1 LEQCYYN
8 FKLKYSNT
16 IKASI
21 IFYSVLLFIYC
32 LGGFINMSGETVVYQ
47 NEMNLVPLRKFT
59 STEIDIFF
67 SLCNKLKEQDIK
79 ELAIPFEEL
88 RHLSN
93 YYHRSL
99 KRFVKDLEHIYDKM
113 LTLTYTERSGLSFK
127 KFVLFTGYEVDA
139 NEQELIVS
147 INPKLKHVLNEITAD
162 FTKFELKEMTHL
174 KSTYS
179 KNMFR
184 LLKQYK
190 HTGYFKIQIED
201 FRERLDIPNSY
212 RMTHINQK
220 VLAPIIKELGFIFNN
235 LHINKIKAK
244 KGRKIEWLE
253 FTFDAEKRIHSKR
266 QPKMAN
272 VAQPKQY
279 ISREKTPKWLHE
291 RNQSNTTREMTEEEK
306 ALLKEQQQAFRQQ
319 LELDWED

>member
-1 LEQCYYN
+1 M
-8 FKLKYSNT
+8 
-16 IKASI
+16 A
-21 IFYSVLLFIYC
+21 
-32 LGGFINMSGETVVYQ
+32 GETVVYQ

-67 SLCNKLKEQDIK
+67 SLCNKLKEQNMK
-79 ELAIPFEEL
+79 ELSIAFEEL

-93 YYHRSL
+93 YYHRSQ
-99 KRFVKDLEHIYDKM
+99 KRFVKDLEHVYDKM
-113 LTLTYTERSGLSFK
+113 LSLTYTERSGLSFK
-127 KFVLFTGYEVDA
+127 KFVLFTGYEVNVEA
-139 NEQELIVS
+139 QQLIVS

-190 HTGYFKIQIED
+190 HTGYFKIHIDD

-220 VLAPIIKELGFIFNN
+220 VLTPIIKELGFIFTN
-235 LHINKIKAK
+235 LHINKIKAR
-244 KGRKIEWLE
+244 KGRKIEYLE

-266 QPKMAN
+266 QPQVKETS
-272 VAQPKQY
+272 KQKQF
-279 ISREKTPKWLHE
+279 ISREKTPQWLKESSDHHE
-291 RNQSNTTREMTEEEK
+291 IQNEEYDPQFEEK
-306 ALLKEQQQAFRQQ
+306 RKAFSKQ
-319 LELDWED
+319 LEVDWEE